1 MSYDKRQLTR
11 ADVNRQRQRS
21 PAPAQPTA
29 DVGDQDEGGYDD
41 QWPGRLPSSSRSYAP
56 LTTQGNTGYTLHP
69 TQVQR
74 VPIPARRSALPPA
87 GRMTEER
94 PAPTRRR
101 SRGLFRSHPLLWV
114 GFGMLVMLLA
124 WTSLQAL
131 GAWWSLH
138 QDDVTYGRPRTAQY
152 DVVVG
157 QNDSP
162 SSPTHFLALNLDA
175 TVVVIE
181 LPGGDSSKAR
191 IYRGPQLFG
200 PGANLYPVTLS
211 FPDPTV
217 DGKPNMEVHVQ
228 GQIFVYLNQN
238 GQFVPQVSSH

>member
-1 MSYDKRQLTR
+1 MTHANRHRSS
-11 ADVNRQRQRS
+11 ADVK
-21 PAPAQPTA
+21 
-29 DVGDQDEGGYDD
+29 DQDEGGYDD
-41 QWPGRLPSSSRSYAP
+41 QWPGRLPSSSRRYALP
-56 LTTQGNTGYTLHP
+56 SQQQGHTGYTLHP

-74 VPIPARRSALPPA
+74 VPIPARRSALPSPA
-87 GRMTEER
+87 GRTTEEQR
-94 PAPTRRR
+94 PAPPRRR
-101 SRGLFRSHPLLWV
+101 SGGLFRSHPLLWI

-124 WTSLQAL
+124 WTGLQAL

-157 QNDSP
+157 HGDSP
-162 SSPTHFLALNLDA
+162 GTPTHFIALNLNA
-175 TVVVIE
+175 TVIVIE

-211 FPDPTV
+211 FPDPQR
-217 DGKPNMEVHVQ
+217 DGQPNMEIHVE
-228 GQIFVYLNQN
+228 GQILVYFSRN
-238 GQFVPQVSSH
+238 GQFVPQPSSH